1 MSQALICPQCSAPL
15 SPSRFARSV
24 TCAYCGTT
32 IQLDPSHVPA
42 ARFHEAYQI
51 WNSPQ
56 THGYS
61 SWLSLDEDHWAIEH
75 LLGQGDTA
83 DVYAG
88 RRARWPTEVVVLKVA
103 RDAHKNPVL
112 ENEWGILQSLQQS
125 TAPGAD
131 VFGRLLPQPVMH
143 GQVTAGL
150 FTGRKVSIFRREYG
164 FRHSL
169 EAVMQLYP
177 HGIPP
182 RSAIW
187 LWRRV
192 LELLHFL
199 HASGLAHGAV
209 LPAHILVQEDDHGAT
224 LIGFGCAGEIG
235 KKVSARPADSEAFY
249 PDPGPCPLTPQLDL
263 AMSAR
268 TMIAALGGD
277 SASCSLPPVVPG
289 PLAEMTRRIAR
300 LKPTARGQSAWDLRE
315 MLGDLAERVFGPPQ
329 FCPLIGSST

>member
-103 RDAHKNPVL
+103 RDAAQEPRAGKRVAC
-112 ENEWGILQSLQQS
+112 ILQSLQQS
-125 TAPGAD
+125 TAPGAE

-150 FTGRKVSIFRREYG
+150 FSG
-164 FRHSL
+164 
-169 EAVMQLYP
+169 P
-177 HGIPP
+177 HGQRLSPP
-182 RSAIW
+182 VW
-187 LWRRV
+187 L
-192 LELLHFL
+192 
-199 HASGLAHGAV
+199 A
-209 LPAHILVQEDDHGAT
+209 
-224 LIGFGCAGEIG
+224 
-235 KKVSARPADSEAFY
+235 AFA
-249 PDPGPCPLTPQLDL
+249 P
-263 AMSAR
+263 
-268 TMIAALGGD
+268 GGD
-277 SASCSLPPVVPG
+277 ATVPSRNPP
-289 PLAEMTRRIAR
+289 
-300 LKPTARGQSAWDLRE
+300 SF
-315 MLGDLAERVFGPPQ
+315 GDLALAARA
-329 FCPLIGSST
+329 